1 MKTVHSILNIIS
13 TVFFGG
19 VLLVVFLTIM
29 TNNQFFGKNQSFVV
43 KSGSMEPTIMTGD
56 IILISSQEFYNKHDV
71 VTFKDA
77 GGRIVTHRIIDEDVS
92 KDNTTFITKGDANR
106 SIDNDTITQEN
117 ILGKVNLVI
126 PKIGFLVGF
135 TQTLP
140 GLLTMI
146 IIPVV
151 LLFLDQLVKMSL
163 KQKQTSRLHV

>member
-1 MKTVHSILNIIS
+1 
-13 TVFFGG
+13 
-19 VLLVVFLTIM
+19 M

-56 IILISSQEFYNKHDV
+56 IIVISSQENYHTNDV
-71 VTFKDA
+71 VTFKDT
-77 GGRIVTHRIIDEDVS
+77 GGRIVTHRIIDEQEKNTDVL
-92 KDNTTFITKGDANR
+92 FQTKGDANR
-106 SIDNDTITQEN
+106 SIDNDTITKDN
-117 ILGKVNLVI
+117 ILGKVSLVV

-140 GLLTMI
+140 GLITMI

-151 LLFLDQLVKMSL
+151 LLVLDQLVKMSI